1 MLREKDGQVKL
12 AQRFF
17 LLLVLIGFPSVA
29 EARRLGDPTPWDWIF
44 ATDTPLA
51 APVQLPKKPKAFDAG
66 YTNETSGWDAND
78 FPGAHICDTPCAAI
92 R

>member
-17 LLLVLIGFPSVA
+17 LLLALIGFPSVA
-29 EARRLGDPTPWDWIF
+29 EARRLADSTPWDWIF

-51 APVQLPKKPKAFDAG
+51 APVKLPKKPKAFDAG

>member
-1 MLREKDGQVKL
+1 MLSGKDGQVKL

-29 EARRLGDPTPWDWIF
+29 EARRLADPTPWDWIF